1 MINHYDAE
9 ISNIIENYK
18 NKDNNPT
25 FEIVKNGALTK
36 SRAYKAL
43 ERIDNV
49 ASFKVFWDSGLN
61 PFKNECK
68 IVYKKKD

>member
-1 MINHYDAE
+1 MTHNYDAK

-18 NKDNNPT
+18 NKDNKQT
-25 FEIVKNGALTK
+25 FEVVKTVALTK

-49 ASFKVFWDSGLN
+49 ESFKVLRDTGFN

-68 IVYKKKD
+68 IVYKKN

>member
-1 MINHYDAE
+1 MIYNYDAE

-18 NKDNNPT
+18 NQDNNPT
-25 FEIVKNGALTK
+25 FEIVKSGFLTK

-49 ASFKVFWDSGLN
+49 ESFKVF
-61 PFKNECK
+61 
-68 IVYKKKD
+68 